1 MITIKLKIETTE
13 ENKERILKYQKQY
26 SNLLHV
32 YFNRYK
38 EGLTQTQCKHLQ
50 LNNVDLLDSW
60 FKQSCVFEAMSLV
73 KRHKDKKVIFGGK
86 SLFKLRS
93 HGSISKEE
101 FELKRLYPLY
111 SIGEETNPSVKC
123 NRKFFIESISK
134 ILFKPSKKEK
144 IELNIK
150 ISSKKYKRY
159 IELLKEH
166 QGLKDLSITYKL
178 NTEFIWI
185 SFDESILKD
194 EFKQFKHIQNRI
206 ISIDMNPNYIGWSI
220 IDWINSEKFNIID
233 KGVLSIKSLNDKCE
247 LLIKDKTSSSDSRKT
262 KLTNKRNFEVLQCSK
277 FLIEKMKHYKCS
289 IFAIEDLNIKSSDK
303 DRGKRFNR
311 LCNSNWCRTK
321 LVNNLNKWCNIY
333 GIQLIKV
340 KPEYSS
346 FIGNLVFRHLRLPD
360 MILSSI
366 EISRRGF
373 EFYHQYIL
381 KDKPQIKNIIF
392 MTLSDQIKKLI
403 CQSLEELSI
412 NIQEWSS
419 LFNLYKFLKKS
430 KCKYRFPLN
439 LESFQSNSLKLKLI
453 L

>member
-1 MITIKLKIETTE
+1 MITIKLPIQITE

-38 EGLTQTQCKHLQ
+38 EGLTQTQCKHLE
-50 LNNVDLLDSW
+50 LNNVELLDSW
-60 FKQSCVFEAMSLV
+60 FKQSCIFEAMSLA
-73 KRHKDKKVIFGGK
+73 KRYKDKKVIFGGK

-93 HGSISKEE
+93 HRSISKEE
-101 FELKRLYPLY
+101 FELKRLSPLY
-111 SIGEETNPSVKC
+111 SIGEETNISVKC
-123 NRKFFIESISK
+123 NRKFFIESTSK
-134 ILFKPSKKEK
+134 IVFKPSRKEK

-150 ISSKKYKRY
+150 TSGKYKKY

-166 QGLKDLSITYKL
+166 QELKDLSITYKL
-178 NTEFIWI
+178 NSKYIWI
-185 SFDESILKD
+185 SFNESILKD
-194 EFKQFKHIQNRI
+194 EFKQFKHIQNRT

-220 IDWINSEKFNIID
+220 IDWINSEKFNVID
-233 KGVLSIKSLNDKCE
+233 KGVLSIKSLNDKGE
-247 LLIKDKTSSSDSRKT
+247 LLIKDKTSSSDSRKN

-277 FLIEKMKHYKCS
+277 LLIEKMKHYKCS

-303 DRGKRFNR
+303 GKGKKYNR

-333 GIQLIKV
+333 NVQLIKV

-346 FIGNLVFRHLRLPD
+346 FIGNIVYRYLKLPD

-366 EISRRGF
+366 EISRRGC

-381 KDKPQIKNIIF
+381 KDKPQIKNIVF
-392 MTLSDQIKKLI
+392 MTLTDSIKKLI

-412 NIQEWSS
+412 NNQEWNS
-419 LFNLYKFLKKS
+419 LFDLYKFLKKS

-439 LESFQSNSLKLKLI
+439 LESFQSNSLKYQLI